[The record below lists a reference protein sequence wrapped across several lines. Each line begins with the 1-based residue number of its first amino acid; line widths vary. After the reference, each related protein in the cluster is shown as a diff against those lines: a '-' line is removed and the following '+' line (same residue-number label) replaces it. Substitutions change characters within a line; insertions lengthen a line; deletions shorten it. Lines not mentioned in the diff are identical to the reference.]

1 MKSKTRSRALNSGA
15 FDSVWEAG
23 QELSDDSGAAS
34 RRRAWIRRRAA
45 SVVAVCVICALE
57 GTTAWAQH
65 GGNPQPMP
73 ATALDPAAVPKYV
86 DPLVIPPAIPRASKI
101 KRKGAKN
108 VDYYE
113 IAVRQFQQQ
122 ILPTPMPATTVWSY
136 GAVNAPATFNY
147 PAFTI
152 EAKWQAPVRVKWRN
166 ELVKDPID
174 CFHTPGGPV
183 RANSCDYLPHL
194 LPVDQ
199 TLHWANPGGEPCKN
213 HMKDRDCRT
222 NNPDPYLGPVPMI
235 VHVHGAETTE
245 DSDGYPE
252 AWYRPDASNIGGYTT
267 GGSFFDTFKTSSPI
281 GSSWTPGSAVFEY
294 PNDQEA
300 TTLWYHDHTLGM
312 TRLNVYAGPA
322 GFYILRGG
330 PGDAVIGTLP
340 GPAPALGDPPGLD
353 YYEIPIV
360 IQDRSFNADGS
371 LFYPDNR
378 AFFEGLVP
386 QQLQIPFIPS
396 LARDGEPS
404 DVSPIWN
411 PEFFGNTLVTNG
423 KTWPYLETEPRRY
436 RLRFL
441 NGSQSRFLILQ
452 LVTASDCNDPSTW
465 SAPIPGAF
473 WQIGAEQG
481 FLPAPA
487 QLTELLIAPA
497 ERADTIVDFSAVN
510 FNGGSACLINL
521 GPDEPFGGGVPVVD
535 FPVADPATT
544 GQVMEF
550 VPVALK
556 SADLSTPPAQLVLP
570 APPVLPVTA
579 NATRTITL
587 NEEESATVC
596 VIEDDAGN
604 VVEVD
609 CADPGAAAFGPTE
622 ALLGVLDGD
631 GLSEAKTWSD
641 ATTENVGAAG
651 DTEVW
656 EIYNFTAD
664 AHPIHIHLVQFQV
677 VDRQLLEAVEED
689 VVQPPVPIPGTARPP
704 EVWETGYKDTVIA
717 YPGEVTRVKAM
728 FPLDGLFVWHC
739 HILEHEDNEMMRP
752 YCVGNTAACQ
762 QHNGP

>member
-1 MKSKTRSRALNSGA
+1 MKEREFFKRLITSTIAIGLVG
-15 FDSVWEAG
+15 VL
-23 QELSDDSGAAS
+23 Q
-34 RRRAWIRRRAA
+34 
-45 SVVAVCVICALE
+45 V
-57 GTTAWAQH
+57 TTATAQH

-73 ATALDPAAVPKYV
+73 ASALDPTSVPKYV
-86 DPLVIPPAIPRASKI
+86 DPLVIPPAIPRTSKI
-101 KRKGAKN
+101 TRRGAKN

-122 ILPTPMPATTVWSY
+122 ILPMPMPATTVWSY
-136 GAVNAPATFNY
+136 GATNAPATFNY

-152 EAKWQAPVRVKWRN
+152 EAKWQSPVRVKWSN

-174 CFHTPGGPV
+174 CFYTPGGPV
-183 RANSCDYLPHL
+183 RADSCEYLPHL

-199 TLHWANPGGEPCKN
+199 TLHWANPAFATPCKTESQGT
-213 HMKDRDCRT
+213 DCRT
-222 NNPDPYLGPVPMI
+222 NDPNNYFGPVPMI
-235 VHVHGAETTE
+235 VHVHGAETYE
-245 DSDGYPE
+245 WSDGYPE
-252 AWYRPDASNIGGYTT
+252 AWYLPDASNLNGDYAT
-267 GGSFFDTFKTSSPI
+267 GGSFFDVFNSGADSFFANDTRNAPDATW
-281 GSSWTPGSAVFEY
+281 GNGAATFEY

-360 IQDRSFNADGS
+360 IQDRSFNGDGS

-378 AFFEGLVP
+378 AFFEGLEP
-386 QQLQIPFIPS
+386 EQLQIPFIPS
-396 LARDGEPS
+396 LARDGSPS
-404 DVSPIWN
+404 DVSPVWN

-423 KTWPYLETEPRRY
+423 KTWPYLNTEPRRY
-436 RLRFL
+436 RFRFL

-452 LVTASDCNDPSTW
+452 LVTASDCDDPATW

-481 FLPAPA
+481 FLPTPV
-487 QLTELLIAPA
+487 QLTDLLIAPA
-497 ERADTIVDFSAVN
+497 ERADTIVDFSAID

-521 GPDEPFGGGVPVVD
+521 GPDEPFGGGLPGVD
-535 FPVADPATT
+535 FPVADPDTT

-550 VPVALK
+550 TPVALK
-556 SADLSTPPAQLVLP
+556 GVDLSTPPAQLVLP
-570 APPVLPVTA
+570 APPVLPVVA

-596 VIEDDAGN
+596 VIEDAAGN

-609 CADPGAAAFGPTE
+609 CADPGAEAFGPTE
-622 ALLGVLDGD
+622 ALLGVLDETTGESVA
-631 GLSEAKTWSD
+631 LKWSD
-641 ATTENVGAAG
+641 PTSENVGSATDANG
-651 DTEVW
+651 SDTEVW

-677 VDRQLLEAVEED
+677 VDRQQLEVIGD
-689 VVQPPVPIPGTARPP
+689 DTVQPPVPVPGTSRPP
-704 EVWETGYKDTVIA
+704 EPWETGFKDTVIA
-717 YPGEVTRVKAM
+717 YPGEVTRVKAT

-762 QHNGP
+762 QHNGE